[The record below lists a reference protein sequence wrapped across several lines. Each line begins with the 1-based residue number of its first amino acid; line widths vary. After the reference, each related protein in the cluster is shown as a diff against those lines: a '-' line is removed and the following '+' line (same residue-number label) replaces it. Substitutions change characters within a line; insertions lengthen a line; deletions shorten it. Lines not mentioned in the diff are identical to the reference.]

1 MLTIKKSKGIIKHT
15 VEVNGGLRLREWNE
29 VTGDRS
35 LGYLWGFLFSL
46 ELSPLE
52 LGDGYTVVSCI
63 DILYIIFYK
72 YAFVST

>member
-1 MLTIKKSKGIIKHT
+1 M
-15 VEVNGGLRLREWNE
+15 RLL
-29 VTGDRS
+29 GDRS